1 MTALHIAST
10 IFFLGV
16 VPTINRTLEES
27 KAELKLSIGDLKDLG
42 EQVQEVY
49 EGDSNRSI
57 DSNEILEFVKTK
69 N

>member
-1 MTALHIAST
+1 MFNPFTLDFQA
-10 IFFLGV
+10 
-16 VPTINRTLEES
+16 PTISRTLEES